1 MALPKVHRL
10 KQRQEFSA
18 VYQLGI
24 KRTTLHL
31 TLRALSPQGRI
42 KQGRAKQDKAKQQ
55 IVPPI
60 QADADVLLS
69 QFNPDQ
75 PQPGQLK
82 EPQPTQIG
90 ISVSQ
95 KVSKR
100 AVVRNRIKRQIRSIL
115 HQFLPQLAPGWQIV
129 IVVKP
134 SAIQCDYEDFLRELE
149 QLLMSAEVLDG
160 H

>member
-1 MALPKVHRL
+1 VALPKAYRL
-10 KQRQEFSA
+10 KQRQEFST

-24 KRTTLHL
+24 KRTTPHL

-42 KQGRAKQDKAKQQ
+42 KHDRAKREKNTEENSFPVQDSSFVSEQ
-55 IVPPI
+55 
-60 QADADVLLS
+60 S
-69 QFNPDQ
+69 QFS
-75 PQPGQLK
+75 QLK

-90 ISVSQ
+90 IAVSQ

-100 AVVRNRIKRQIRSIL
+100 AVIRNRIKRQIRSIL
-115 HQFLPQLAPGWQIV
+115 HQFLPQLMPGWQIV

-134 SAIQCDYEDFLRELE
+134 GAVQCDYEDFLRELE
-149 QLLMSAEVLDG
+149 QLLISAEVLDG